1 MEKRTGHFLGD
12 TPLTLLGPE
21 LKVGD
26 QAPDFQIVT
35 SELAPYGLK
44 DAEGKIKLI
53 AAVPSLD
60 TKVCELET
68 IRFNEEA
75 DKLGDD
81 VVVLTVSLDLPFA
94 QQRFCGA
101 QGIKNIVVLSD
112 YQNREF
118 GEKYGILIDELK
130 LLNRSIFVLDKDN
143 KIVYLE
149 VLEQNTDHPDY
160 DKALDA
166 ARALL

>member
-1 MEKRTGHFLGD
+1 MNQRKGHFMGD

-26 QAPDFQIVT
+26 TAPDFNIVT
-35 SELAPYGLK
+35 SELNPYGLK
-44 DAEGKIKLI
+44 DADGKVKLLV
-53 AAVPSLD
+53 AVPSLD

-75 DKLGDD
+75 DKLGKD
-81 VVVLTVSLDLPFA
+81 VVVLTISMDLPFA

-101 QGIKNIVVLSD
+101 KGISNIEVLSD

-149 VLEQNTDHPDY
+149 VLEQNTEHPDY
-160 DKALDA
+160 DKALEA
-166 ARALL
+166 AKNLL